1 VAHHRIQRPSN
12 YVFQLRT
19 SGLNTDAQ
27 KLSLGDR
34 LKRYNTCVVNVIV
47 LPWVWGVEWKP

>member
-1 VAHHRIQRPSN
+1 MRA
-12 YVFQLRT
+12 

-34 LKRYNTCVVNVIV
+34 LKRYAQYVPTCRDDERVGVFFRMAAQSGVFNV
-47 LPWVWGVEWKP
+47 P